1 MAISRFKFER
11 DILQSGV
18 LRIAGVDEAGRG
30 PLAGPVVAAAV
41 ILPRSWIENG
51 VPYKLRG
58 LNDSKQVL
66 PEDRERFHTFLTT
79 HPEVQFGVSVV
90 SVERIDTINI
100 LRASLE
106 AMNEALSQ
114 LTPGPDHTLVDGPY
128 KSTLKH
134 PQTPL
139 IDGDARSYSIA
150 AASVIAKVTR
160 DRIMVQYDR
169 QFPGY
174 GFAEHKGYMTP
185 RHMAALGELGP
196 CILHRRSFSPVRAN
210 EPELFPE
217 SAIAQFN
224 DMGRTG
230 ASPVPL
236 GASPSASR
244 AEA

>member
-11 DILQSGV
+11 DILMKGMQRV
-18 LRIAGVDEAGRG
+18 AGVDEAGRG
-30 PLAGPVVAAAV
+30 PLAGPVVCAAV
-41 ILPRSWIENG
+41 ILPNAWIEKG

-58 LNDSKQVL
+58 LNDSKQL
-66 PEDRERFHTFLTT
+66 DAEEREKYYRFLTT
-79 HPEVQFGVSVV
+79 CGEVFWGVAIMP
-90 SVERIDTINI
+90 VELIDRINI

-106 AMNEALSQ
+106 GMNEALAQ
-114 LTPGPDHTLVDGPY
+114 LNPEPEHSLVDGPY
-128 KSTLKH
+128 ISTLKH

-160 DRIMVQYDR
+160 DRIMIDYDK

-196 CILHRRSFSPVRAN
+196 CVLHRRSFSPVRACD
-210 EPELFPE
+210 PELFAE
-217 SAIAQFN
+217 
-224 DMGRTG
+224 G
-230 ASPVPL
+230 ALDGV
-236 GASPSASR
+236 A
-244 AEA
+244 

>member
-11 DILQSGV
+11 DILQNGV
-18 LRIAGVDEAGRG
+18 QRIAGVDEAGRG
-30 PLAGPVVAAAV
+30 PLAGPVVCAAV
-41 ILPRSWIENG
+41 ILPNAWIEKG

-58 LNDSKQVL
+58 LNDSKQL
-66 PEDRERFHTFLTT
+66 DAEEREKYYQFLTT
-79 HPEVQFGVSVV
+79 CSEVLWGVAIM
-90 SVERIDTINI
+90 SVELIDRINI

-106 AMNEALSQ
+106 GMNEALAK
-114 LTPGPDHTLVDGPY
+114 LNPGPEHTLVDGPY

-160 DRIMVQYDR
+160 DRIMINYDR
-169 QFPGY
+169 EFPGY

-196 CILHRRSFSPVRAN
+196 CVLHRRSFSPVRAN
-210 EPELFPE
+210 DPELFLE
-217 SAIAQFN
+217 GTLDGVA
-224 DMGRTG
+224 
-230 ASPVPL
+230 
-236 GASPSASR
+236 
-244 AEA
+244 

>member
-11 DILQSGV
+11 EFLQSGV
-18 LRIAGVDEAGRG
+18 QRIAGVDEAGRG
-30 PLAGPVVAAAV
+30 PLAGPVVCAAV
-41 ILPRSWIENG
+41 ILPNTWIEKG

-58 LNDSKQVL
+58 LNDSKQL
-66 PEDRERFHTFLTT
+66 DAEEREKYYNFLTT
-79 HPEVQFGVSVV
+79 CGEVLWGVAIMP
-90 SVERIDTINI
+90 VEMIDRINI

-106 AMNEALSQ
+106 GMNEALAK
-114 LTPGPDHTLVDGPY
+114 LNPGPEHTLVDGPY

-160 DRIMVQYDR
+160 DRMMINYDR
-169 QFPGY
+169 EFPGY

-196 CILHRRSFSPVRAN
+196 CVLHRRSFAPVRAN
-210 EPELFPE
+210 DPELFPE
-217 SAIAQFN
+217 GTLDGVA
-224 DMGRTG
+224 
-230 ASPVPL
+230 
-236 GASPSASR
+236 
-244 AEA
+244 

>member
-11 DILQSGV
+11 EFFTRG
-18 LRIAGVDEAGRG
+18 LRRVAGVDEAGRG

-41 ILPRSWIENG
+41 ILPQVWIENG

-58 LNDSKQVL
+58 LNDSKQVER
-66 PEDRERFHTFLTT
+66 EDRERFHAFLTS
-79 HPEVQFGVSVV
+79 HPEVQFGVSIV
-90 SVERIDTINI
+90 SVETIDRINI

-106 AMNEALSQ
+106 AMNEALAQ
-114 LTPGPDHTLVDGPY
+114 LNPVPEHTLVDGPY
-128 KSTLKH
+128 ISTLKH

-160 DRIMVQYDR
+160 DRIMIEYDR

-196 CILHRRSFSPVRAN
+196 CALHRRSFSPVRARD
-210 EPELFPE
+210 PELFPE
-217 SAIAQFN
+217 GAIQ
-224 DMGRTG
+224 GT
-230 ASPVPL
+230 AS
-236 GASPSASR
+236 
-244 AEA
+244 

>member
-11 DILQSGV
+11 EIFTRGFRRV
-18 LRIAGVDEAGRG
+18 AGVDEAGRG

-41 ILPRSWIENG
+41 ILPQAWIENG

-58 LNDSKQVL
+58 LNDSKQVDL
-66 PEDRERFHTFLTT
+66 EDRERFHAFLTT
-79 HPEVQFGVSVV
+79 HPEVQFGVSIV
-90 SVERIDTINI
+90 SAETIDRINI

-106 AMNEALSQ
+106 AMNEALAQ
-114 LTPGPDHTLVDGPY
+114 LNPGPEHTLVDGPY
-128 KSTLKH
+128 ISTIKH

-160 DRIMVQYDR
+160 DRIMIEYDR

-185 RHMAALGELGP
+185 RHVSALNELGP
-196 CILHRRSFSPVRAN
+196 CVLHRRSFAPVRARD
-210 EPELFPE
+210 PELFPAG
-217 SAIAQFN
+217 AIE
-224 DMGRTG
+224 T
-230 ASPVPL
+230 
-236 GASPSASR
+236 SAS
-244 AEA
+244 

>member
-11 DILQSGV
+11 DILQTGV
-18 LRIAGVDEAGRG
+18 QRVAGTDEAGRG
-30 PLAGPVVAAAV
+30 PLAGPVVCAAV
-41 ILPRSWIENG
+41 ILPNAWIEKG

-58 LNDSKQVL
+58 LNDSKQL
-66 PEDRERFHTFLTT
+66 DAEEREKYYTFLTT
-79 HPEVQFGVSVV
+79 CGEVLWGVAVM
-90 SVERIDTINI
+90 SVEIIDRINI

-106 AMNEALSQ
+106 GMNQALAQ

-128 KSTLKH
+128 ISTLKH

-160 DRIMVQYDR
+160 DRMMIEYDR
-169 QFPGY
+169 EFPGY

-196 CILHRRSFSPVRAN
+196 CILHRRSFSPVRASD
-210 EPELFPE
+210 PELF
-217 SAIAQFN
+217 
-224 DMGRTG
+224 
-230 ASPVPL
+230 
-236 GASPSASR
+236 
-244 AEA
+244 AEGTLDGVA

>member
-11 DILQSGV
+11 EILQKGV
-18 LRIAGVDEAGRG
+18 RRVAGVDEAGRG

-41 ILPRSWIENG
+41 ILPMGWIEKG
-51 VPYKLRG
+51 VPFKLRG
-58 LNDSKQVL
+58 LNDSKQVEK
-66 PEDRERFHTFLTT
+66 EDRERFYEFLTGCG
-79 HPEVQFGVSVV
+79 EVQWGVSVV

-114 LTPGPDHTLVDGPY
+114 LNPGPEHTLVDGPY
-128 KSTLKH
+128 RSTLKH
-134 PQTPL
+134 EQTPL

-160 DRIMVQYDR
+160 DRIMVDYDR

-185 RHMAALGELGP
+185 RHVAALGELGP
-196 CILHRRSFSPVRAN
+196 CVLHRRSFSPVRASESN
-210 EPELFPE
+210 NPELFPE
-217 SAIAQFN
+217 GVIETVG
-224 DMGRTG
+224 D
-230 ASPVPL
+230 
-236 GASPSASR
+236 
-244 AEA
+244 